1 MTLREMRDM
10 TPAAL
15 TAAVESARKDL
26 LKLRCQV
33 ALGEEVRPHQIKALR
48 RDLARMFTV
57 LREKRAAEVVAAQGG
72 AA

>member
-15 TAAVESARKDL
+15 SAAIESARKDL

-33 ALGEEVRPHQIKALR
+33 ALGDEVRPHQIKALR
-48 RDLARMFTV
+48 RDLARMLTV
-57 LREKRAAEVVAAQGG
+57 LREKQAASAPAPGG
-72 AA
+72 GK